1 MKTNFFDM
9 FSSLKRVLTF
19 RCAKKHLSRYISNNI
34 MSELISVDTM
44 LCQSASIAENK
55 FKDNPEKLMDI
66 IKTHHVGMETLLGKM
81 GVEINRS
88 TQGIE
93 FDSEIMSALPQVV
106 NTDNPE
112 MHGMVAASVSPR
124 FVMKN
129 SDGEPERLLQ
139 RESVILFCYKKR

>member
-1 MKTNFFDM
+1 MRNKFLEM
-9 FSSLKRVLTF
+9 FRSLKRTLVF
-19 RCAKKHLSRYISNNI
+19 RRVRKQLSRYISDNV

-44 LCQSASIAENK
+44 LCQSASIAESK

-66 IKTHHVGMETLLGKM
+66 IKTHHVGMETLLSKM

-88 TQGIE
+88 TLGVE

-112 MHGMVAASVSPR
+112 LNGMVAASVSPR
-124 FVMKN
+124 FVMKRD
-129 SDGEPERLLQ
+129 DGESNRLLQ
-139 RESVILFCYKKR
+139 RENVILFCYKKR